1 MKGRLTMSS
10 KYVIKPL
17 DKASLEKFFDS
28 EAQKVIR
35 FYIAKSLFAQPETLD
50 TQGNLPIH
58 IPKEHIEQWAVQAL
72 GVSSVGAG
80 SYPVDVINESGVR
93 WGADIKM
100 LSCKVNEG
108 ELTRAESGETSLSQK
123 FTGAGNMLDAMFNDK
138 KYHKIIQDFVEIYSN
153 KMHTVM
159 KEKNLNDVYYFF
171 LLRAG
176 TKFYICGMKIF
187 LNNLKHVK
195 YLRNTN
201 KNVWTENFLE
211 EKYGSVRVFQSK
223 KRMELRLRP
232 KQWKDDDLLIE
243 FDTNGLIPTTNI
255 KSIIN
260 QPTKLKEHIDV
271 LINELY
277 GSIMK

>member
-277 GSIMK
+277 GSIME

>member
-159 KEKNLNDVYYFF
+159 KE
-171 LLRAG
+171 
-176 TKFYICGMKIF
+176 
-187 LNNLKHVK
+187 
-195 YLRNTN
+195 
-201 KNVWTENFLE
+201 
-211 EKYGSVRVFQSK
+211 RVFAPPSNVGTVV
-223 KRMELRLRP
+223 RMNTKDKPQWLPLHQLALELG
-232 KQWKDDDLLIE
+232 
-243 FDTNGLIPTTNI
+243 TG
-255 KSIIN
+255 
-260 QPTKLKEHIDV
+260 
-271 LINELY
+271 
-277 GSIMK
+277 GSNWNRSPSGD

>member
-10 KYVIKPL
+10 KYVIKPM

-277 GSIMK
+277 GSIME

>member
-1 MKGRLTMSS
+1 MSS

-260 QPTKLKEHIDV
+260 QPTKLKVHIDV

-277 GSIMK
+277 GSIME

>member
-1 MKGRLTMSS
+1 MKRVLRNEFRLCNHANGQSQS
-10 KYVIKPL
+10 
-17 DKASLEKFFDS
+17 
-28 EAQKVIR
+28 
-35 FYIAKSLFAQPETLD
+35 AKILRPRSTEGDTLLHSQVPFAQPETLAN
-50 TQGNLPIH
+50 QENLPIH

-100 LSCKVNEG
+100 LSCKVHDG
-108 ELTRAESGETSLSQK
+108 ELTGAESGETSLSQK
-123 FTGAGNMLDAMFNDK
+123 FTGAGNMLDSMFNEK
-138 KYHKIIQDFVEIYSN
+138 KYHQIIQDFVEIYSN
-153 KMHTVM
+153 KMHTVI
-159 KEKNLNDVYYFF
+159 KEKNLSDIYYFF

-187 LNNLKHVK
+187 LNNLKNVK
-195 YLRNTN
+195 FLRNTN
-201 KNVWTENFLE
+201 KNVWTKNFLE

-232 KQWKDDDLLIE
+232 KQWEDDDLLIE
-243 FDTNGLIPTTNI
+243 FDTNGLVPTRNI

-260 QPTKLKEHIDV
+260 HPTKLKNHIDV

-277 GSIMK
+277 GSI

>member
-1 MKGRLTMSS
+1 
-10 KYVIKPL
+10 
-17 DKASLEKFFDS
+17 
-28 EAQKVIR
+28 
-35 FYIAKSLFAQPETLD
+35 
-50 TQGNLPIH
+50 
-58 IPKEHIEQWAVQAL
+58 
-72 GVSSVGAG
+72 
-80 SYPVDVINESGVR
+80 
-93 WGADIKM
+93 M

-159 KEKNLNDVYYFF
+159 KEKNLSDVYYFF

-243 FDTNGLIPTTNI
+243 FDTNGLILTTNI

-277 GSIMK
+277 GSIME